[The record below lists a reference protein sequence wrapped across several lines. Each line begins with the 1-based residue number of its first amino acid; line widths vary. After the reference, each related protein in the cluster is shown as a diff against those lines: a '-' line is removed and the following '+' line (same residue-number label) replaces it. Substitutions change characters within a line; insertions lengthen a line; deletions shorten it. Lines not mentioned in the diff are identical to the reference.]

1 MSADLGVMRPGM
13 RLGGLRVLITGG
25 AQGIGRA
32 IARRFADEG
41 ARVAIND
48 LRESAALTETLA
60 SLTPVAAGMHR
71 AFVADVAN
79 EAAVSQ
85 MVGDVIRDFGGI
97 DVLVNNAGIQVAAAS
112 DAMTLEQF
120 DRVLSV
126 NLRGTF
132 LCCRAVLRHFL
143 AAGIKGTI
151 LNTNSVHAVV
161 PKPGFLGY
169 SVSKGGLGNLTRTLA
184 LEYAGRGIRVNEVAP
199 GAIATP
205 INAGWVDD
213 PKKREAVERHIP
225 MARVGTA
232 EEVAGLFAF
241 LASDE
246 AAYITG
252 QTFFID
258 GGLNLYADFA
268 QNWSS

>member
-1 MSADLGVMRPGM
+1 MSARHL
-13 RLGGLRVLITGG
+13 RLGGRRVLITGG
-25 AQGIGRA
+25 AQGIGGA
-32 IARRFADEG
+32 IARRFAEEG
-41 ARVAIND
+41 ARVAVND
-48 LRESAALTETLA
+48 LRRSTALTETLS
-60 SLTPVAAGMHR
+60 SLAPVAAGAHG
-71 AFVADVAN
+71 AFVADVADESAVARMV
-79 EAAVSQ
+79 EA
-85 MVGDVIRDFGGI
+85 VIRDFGGI
-97 DVLVNNAGIQVAAAS
+97 DILVNNAAIQLGAAS

-126 NLRGTF
+126 NLRGVF
-132 LCCRAVLRHFL
+132 LCCRAVLQHFL
-143 AAGIKGTI
+143 GTGTKGTI
-151 LNTNSVHAVV
+151 LNTSSVHAVI

-184 LEYAGRGIRVNEVAP
+184 LEYAGRGIRVNDVAP

-205 INAGWVDD
+205 LNADWVGD
-213 PKKREAVERHIP
+213 PARRAAVERHIP
-225 MARVGTA
+225 MARVGTP

-258 GGLNLYADFA
+258 GGLNLYGDFA